1 LHGHKLLK
9 IALAYAYVIKESFRL
24 PLMAFKRGTPNR
36 KGWRDLEEVSD
47 PPHLGVAFP
56 KEFDPLL
63 VMHHLSDLHVCDAQS
78 PIRPEFLDR
87 WADPDSPIRE
97 QVGTIGT
104 YRPHSM
110 LSPHVVEAMVQSLN
124 RINVGPLSGHPID
137 AAIVSGDTTDNAQL
151 NEVNWYLALLD
162 GEHIRPDSGTYEK
175 YEGVMDD
182 GADHYDV
189 KYWHPHGTPVGMLD
203 DDAREKYGFP
213 LVPGLL
219 DSCRAPFEAT
229 GLNVPWFAVHGNHD
243 ALLQG
248 TVTPNESISI
258 EMMGNKR
265 YESLPSS
272 MTLEATLG
280 AFNETGP
287 ADYPSSSDASYV
299 EVTADAE
306 RRALERGQFAALH
319 LSSPGS
325 PKGHGFAEKNVV
337 EKTMYYSAD
346 VGRVKLIVI
355 DSVNQFGGW
364 QGSLDEVQFAW
375 LESEI
380 ASSTKP
386 VVLSSH
392 HPLTLMFNDYAP
404 IGRRVC
410 RKEIRE
416 MLLKYPQVIL
426 WLAGHEH
433 RHHVEWIGPDQ
444 EDIGF
449 WLVETASHIDWP
461 QQSRTVEVVR
471 SADGDIYIG
480 LSIVDHI
487 AGSDYSSAKTP
498 VEIAAL
504 SRVLSANV
512 WQRREELGA
521 MHGFGWYEGILEA
534 RNRVLR
540 IRKR

>member
-1 LHGHKLLK
+1 
-9 IALAYAYVIKESFRL
+9 
-24 PLMAFKRGTPNR
+24 MAFKRGIANE
-36 KGWRDLEEVSD
+36 KGWRELEEVMD
-47 PPHLGVAFP
+47 QPHLGENFP
-56 KEFDPLL
+56 ETCEPLL
-63 VMHHLSDLHVCDAQS
+63 IMHHLSDLHICDAQS

-110 LSPHVVEAMVQSLN
+110 LSVHVVEAMVQALN
-124 RINVGPLSGHPID
+124 KVSRGPLSGFPID
-137 AAIVSGDTTDNAQL
+137 AAIVSGDTTDNAQF
-151 NEVNWYLALLD
+151 NEVNWYLSLLD
-162 GEHIRPDSGTYEK
+162 GQDIRPDSGSWEK
-175 YEGVMDD
+175 YEGVIDD
-182 GADHYDV
+182 DAQHYDA
-189 KYWHPHGTPVGMLD
+189 KYWHPHGTPSGKEED
-203 DDAREKYGFP
+203 EPRAKYGFP
-213 LVPGLL
+213 VVAGLL
-219 DSCRAPFEAT
+219 DSCRKPFKAT
-229 GLNVPWFAVHGNHD
+229 GLNVPWLAVHGNHD

-248 TVTPNESISI
+248 TVTPNEATSL
-258 EMMGNKR
+258 EMMGDKR
-265 YESLPSS
+265 YESLPSTMS
-272 MTLEATLG
+272 LEDTLG

-287 ADYPSSSDASYV
+287 ADYPPSSDASFV
-299 EVTADAE
+299 TVTADAE

-319 LSSPGS
+319 LASPGS
-325 PKGHGFAEKNVV
+325 PKGHGFSEQNV
-337 EKTMYYSAD
+337 EERTMYYSTEI
-346 VGRVKLIVI
+346 GKVKLIVI
-355 DSVNQFGGW
+355 DSVNQYGGW

-404 IGRRVC
+404 VGRRIC
-410 RKEIRE
+410 REEIAE

-433 RHHVEWIGPDQ
+433 RHHIEWIGP
-444 EDIGF
+444 EKEKTGF

-461 QQSRTVEVVR
+461 QQSRTVEVVK
-471 SADGDIYIG
+471 SSDGEIYIG
-480 LSIVDHI
+480 LSVVDHI
-487 AGSDYSSAKTP
+487 AGKNYSEAQTP

-521 MHGFGWYEGILEA
+521 KHGFGWYEGIREA
-534 RNRVLR
+534 KNTVLR
-540 IRKR
+540 IRDR

>member
-1 LHGHKLLK
+1 
-9 IALAYAYVIKESFRL
+9 
-24 PLMAFKRGTPNR
+24 MAFRRGNPNE
-36 KGWRDLEEVSD
+36 KGWRDLEVVPD
-47 PPHLGVAFP
+47 PPHLGDSFP
-56 KEFDPLL
+56 QECEPLL
-63 VMHHLSDLHVCDAQS
+63 IMHHLSDLHVCDAQS

-110 LSPHVVEAMVQSLN
+110 LSPHVVESMVQSLN
-124 RINVGPLSGHPID
+124 QIESGPLSGHPID

-162 GEHIRPDSGTYEK
+162 GLAIRPDSGTFEK
-175 YEGVMDD
+175 YEGVIDD
-182 GADHYDV
+182 AAEHYDV
-189 KYWHPHGTPVGMLD
+189 KYWHPHGTPSGRAD
-203 DDAREKYGFP
+203 DDARANYGFP
-213 LVPGLL
+213 VVPGLL
-219 DSCRAPFEAT
+219 DSCRAPFNAT
-229 GLNVPWFAVHGNHD
+229 GLDVPWFAVHGNHD

-248 TVTPNESISI
+248 TVTTNELTSI

-265 YESLPSS
+265 YESLPTS

-287 ADYPSSSDASYV
+287 ADYPPSSDASYV
-299 EVTADAE
+299 EVTADVE

-319 LSSPGS
+319 LESPGS
-325 PKGHGFAEKNVV
+325 PKGHGFTEKNVS
-337 EKTMYYSAD
+337 ERTMYYSTD
-346 VGRVKLIVI
+346 VGKVKLIVI

-364 QGSLDEVQFAW
+364 QGSLDEAQFAW

-380 ASSTKP
+380 ANSTKP

-392 HPLTLMFNDYAP
+392 HPLLLMFNDYAP
-404 IGRRVC
+404 MGRRVC
-410 RKEIRE
+410 RDEIGE
-416 MLLKYPQVIL
+416 MLRKYPQVIL

-433 RHHVEWIGPDQ
+433 RHHVEWIGP
-444 EDIGF
+444 EIGEVGF
-449 WLVETASHIDWP
+449 WMVETASHIDWP

-471 SADGDIYIG
+471 DKLGDIYIG

-487 AGSDYSSAKTP
+487 AGKDYSSAQTP

-521 MHGFGWYEGILEA
+521 KHGFTWYEGAPEA
-534 RNRVLR
+534 RNTVLR
-540 IRKR
+540 IANR

>member
-1 LHGHKLLK
+1 
-9 IALAYAYVIKESFRL
+9 
-24 PLMAFKRGTPNR
+24 MAFMRGDPNA
-36 KGWRDLEEVSD
+36 KGWRDLLEVSD
-47 PPHLGVAFP
+47 PPHLGETFP
-56 KEFDPLL
+56 EQFDPLL

-124 RINVGPLSGHPID
+124 KISVGPLSGHPID

-162 GEHIRPDSGTYEK
+162 GEIIRPDSGTYEK

-189 KYWHPHGTPVGMLD
+189 KYWHPHGTPVGLHD
-203 DDAREKYGFP
+203 DEPRDKYGFP

-219 DSCRAPFEAT
+219 DSCRTPFKAT

-248 TVTPNESISI
+248 TVTPNEATSV

-272 MTLEATLG
+272 MSLEATLG

-287 ADYPSSSDASYV
+287 ADYPASSDATYV
-299 EVTADAE
+299 AVTADAE

-319 LSSPGS
+319 LSSSGS
-325 PKGHGFAEKNVV
+325 PKGHGFSEKNVA
-337 EKTMYYSAD
+337 EKTMYYSCD
-346 VGRVKLIVI
+346 VGNVKLIVM

-380 ASSTKP
+380 ANSTKP

-392 HPLTLMFNDYAP
+392 HPLMLMFNDYAP

-410 RKEIRE
+410 RDEIRE
-416 MLLKYPQVIL
+416 MLLKYPQLIL

-433 RHHVEWIGPDQ
+433 RHHVEWIGPEK
-444 EDIGF
+444 EDVGF

-471 SADGDIYIG
+471 STHGDIYIG

-487 AGSDYSSAKTP
+487 AGNDYYAAQTP
-498 VEIAAL
+498 IEIAAL

-521 MHGFGWYEGILEA
+521 THGFRWYEGIPEA
-534 RNRVLR
+534 KNRILR
-540 IRKR
+540 IHNR

>member
-1 LHGHKLLK
+1 
-9 IALAYAYVIKESFRL
+9 
-24 PLMAFKRGTPNR
+24 MAFRRGKPNE

-47 PPHLGVAFP
+47 APYLGDTFP
-56 KEFDPLL
+56 KVFEALL

-124 RINVGPLSGHPID
+124 QISVGPLSGQSIH
-137 AAIVSGDTTDNAQL
+137 AAIVSGDTTDNAQV
-151 NEVNWYLALLD
+151 NEVNWYLSLLD
-162 GEHIRPDSGTYEK
+162 GQPIHPDSGNFEK
-175 YEGVMDD
+175 YEGVIDD
-182 GADHYDV
+182 GEDHYDV
-189 KYWHPHGTPVGMLD
+189 KYWHPHGTPAGKVT
-203 DDAREKYGFP
+203 DDARAKYGFP
-213 LVPGLL
+213 VVRGLL
-219 DSCRAPFEAT
+219 DACRAPFTAT

-248 TVTPNESISI
+248 TVTPNEAISI
-258 EMMGNKR
+258 EMMSNRR
-265 YESLPSS
+265 YESLPST
-272 MTLEATLG
+272 MTLEATLD

-287 ADYPSSSDASYV
+287 ADYPASSDATYV
-299 EVTADAE
+299 TVTADAE
-306 RRALERGQFAALH
+306 RRAVERGEFAALH
-319 LSSPGS
+319 LASPGE
-325 PKGHGFAEKNVV
+325 PKGHGFSDKNVA
-337 EKTMYYSAD
+337 EKTMYYSTD
-346 VGRVKLIVI
+346 IGKVKLIVI
-355 DSVNQFGGW
+355 DSVNQYGGW
-364 QGSLDEVQFAW
+364 QGSLDVGQFSW

-380 ASSTKP
+380 ANSTKP

-392 HPLTLMFNDYAP
+392 HPLMLMFNDYAP

-410 RKEIRE
+410 LDEIRA

-433 RHHVEWIGPDQ
+433 RHHVEWIGS
-444 EDIGF
+444 EKEGVGF
-449 WLVETASHIDWP
+449 WQVETASHIDWP

-471 SADGDIYIG
+471 STDGDIYIG
-480 LSIVDHI
+480 LSVVDHI
-487 AGSDYSSAKTP
+487 ASGDYSFTQSP

-521 MHGFGWYEGILEA
+521 THGFGWYEGVPES
-534 RNRVLR
+534 RNTVLR
-540 IRKR
+540 IPKR

>member
-1 LHGHKLLK
+1 
-9 IALAYAYVIKESFRL
+9 
-24 PLMAFKRGTPNR
+24 MTFKRGAPNE
-36 KGWRDLEEVSD
+36 KGWRNLEEV
-47 PPHLGVAFP
+47 PTLPHLGDSFP
-56 KEFDPLL
+56 TIFQPLL
-63 VMHHLSDLHVCDAQS
+63 AMHHLSDLHVCDAQS

-124 RINVGPLSGHPID
+124 KITVGPLSGHPID
-137 AAIVSGDTTDNAQL
+137 AAIVSGDTTDNAQV

-162 GEHIRPDSGTYEK
+162 GEIIRPDSGSFEK
-175 YEGVMDD
+175 YEGVIDD
-182 GADHYDV
+182 GAEHYDV
-189 KYWHPHGTPVGMLD
+189 KYWHPHGAPIGKAD
-203 DDAREKYGFP
+203 DEARTKYGFP
-213 LVPGLL
+213 VVPRLL
-219 DSCRAPFEAT
+219 DSCRMSFKAT

-248 TVTPNESISI
+248 TVTPNDATSA

-265 YESLPSS
+265 YESLPST
-272 MTLEATLG
+272 MTLESTLG

-287 ADYPSSSDASYV
+287 AEYPASSDATYV
-299 EVTADAE
+299 EVTLDTE

-319 LSSPGS
+319 LLSPGE
-325 PKGHGFAEKNVV
+325 PKGHGFDADNVKD
-337 EKTMYYSAD
+337 KTMYYSTH
-346 VGRVKLIVI
+346 VGKVKLIVI
-355 DSVNQFGGW
+355 DSVNEFGGW
-364 QGSLDEVQFAW
+364 QGSMDEKQFAW

-380 ASSTKP
+380 ASSTVP

-410 RKEIRE
+410 REEIRE
-416 MLLKYPQVIL
+416 MLLQYPQIIL

-433 RHHVEWIGPDQ
+433 RHHVEWIGPKDQ
-444 EDIGF
+444 KTGF

-461 QQSRTVEVVR
+461 QQSRTVEIVR
-471 SADGDIYIG
+471 STEGDIFIG

-487 AGSDYSSAKTP
+487 AGKDYAAAQTP
-498 VEIAAL
+498 LEIAAL
-504 SRVLSANV
+504 SRLLSANV

-521 MHGFGWYEGILEA
+521 KHGFGWYEGTPES

-540 IRKR
+540 ISNR

>member
-1 LHGHKLLK
+1 
-9 IALAYAYVIKESFRL
+9 
-24 PLMAFKRGTPNR
+24 MAFKRGRPNEL
-36 KGWRDLEEVSD
+36 GWRELEQVSD
-47 PPHLGVAFP
+47 PPHLGDSFP
-56 KEFDPLL
+56 KESEPLL

-124 RINVGPLSGHPID
+124 EIKVGPLSGYPID

-162 GEHIRPDSGTYEK
+162 GLPIRPDSGTFEK

-189 KYWHPHGTPVGMLD
+189 KYWHPHGTPMGRVD
-203 DDAREKYGFP
+203 DDARAKYGFP

-219 DSCRAPFEAT
+219 DSCRTPFQAT

-248 TVTPNESISI
+248 TVTPNEAISI
-258 EMMGNKR
+258 EMIGNKR

-272 MTLEATLG
+272 MTLESTLG

-287 ADYPSSSDASYV
+287 ANYPASSDASYV
-299 EVTADAE
+299 EVTADVE
-306 RRALERGQFAALH
+306 RRALERGQFASLH
-319 LSSPGS
+319 LSSPGL
-325 PKGHGFAEKNVV
+325 PIGHGFSEMNITD
-337 EKTMYYSAD
+337 KTMYYSTH
-346 VGRVKLIVI
+346 VGEVKLIVI

-364 QGSLDEVQFAW
+364 QGSLDEIQFAW
-375 LESEI
+375 LEAEI
-380 ASSTKP
+380 VSSTKP

-392 HPLTLMFNDYAP
+392 HPLHLMFNDYAP

-410 RKEIRE
+410 QEEIRE

-433 RHHVEWIGPDQ
+433 RHHVEWIGPQ
-444 EDIGF
+444 KEKVGF

-461 QQSRTVEVVR
+461 QQSRIVEIVKNKENVIYVGLTVVDH
-471 SADGDIYIG
+471 SGDPDYGKAQTPLEIAG
-480 LSIVDHI
+480 LSRII
-487 AGSDYSSAKTP
+487 SG
-498 VEIAAL
+498 
-504 SRVLSANV
+504 NV
-512 WQRREELGA
+512 WQKREELGSKHPFSWA
-521 MHGFGWYEGILEA
+521 EGGPSA
-534 RNRVLR
+534 KNVVLR
-540 IRKR
+540 IQKDYVKIPEVR

>member
-1 LHGHKLLK
+1 
-9 IALAYAYVIKESFRL
+9 
-24 PLMAFKRGTPNR
+24 MAFKRGRPNEL
-36 KGWRDLEEVSD
+36 GWRDLEPISD
-47 PPHLGVAFP
+47 PPRMGDPFP
-56 KEFDPLL
+56 NKSEPLL

-124 RINVGPLSGHPID
+124 QIKVGPLSGYSID

-162 GEHIRPDSGTYEK
+162 GLPIRPDSGAIEK

-189 KYWHPHGTPVGMLD
+189 KYWHPHGTPAGKVD
-203 DDAREKYGFP
+203 DDARTKYGYP

-219 DSCRAPFEAT
+219 DSCRAPFKAT

-248 TVTPNESISI
+248 TVTPNESTSI

-265 YESLPSS
+265 YESLPSTLS
-272 MTLEATLG
+272 LEATLG

-287 ADYPSSSDASYV
+287 ADYPASSDAAFV
-299 EVTADAE
+299 EVTADVE

-325 PKGHGFAEKNVV
+325 PKGHGFGEKNVN
-337 EKTMYYSAD
+337 EKTMYYSTD

-364 QGSLDEVQFAW
+364 QGSLDEIQFAW

-380 ASSTKP
+380 ANSPKP

-404 IGRRVC
+404 IGKRVC
-410 RKEIRE
+410 RDEIRE

-433 RHHVEWIGPDQ
+433 RHHVEWIGP
-444 EDIGF
+444 EKEENGF

-480 LSIVDHI
+480 LSVVDHI
-487 AGSDYSSAKTP
+487 GGSDYATAQTP
-498 VEIAAL
+498 VEMAAL

-521 MHGFGWYEGILEA
+521 THGFGWYEGLPESK
-534 RNRVLR
+534 NTVLR

>member
-1 LHGHKLLK
+1 
-9 IALAYAYVIKESFRL
+9 
-24 PLMAFKRGTPNR
+24 MAFRRGAPNQM
-36 KGWRDLEEVSD
+36 GWRELEEIAN
-47 PPHLGVAFP
+47 PPHLGEQFP
-56 KEFDPLL
+56 KEFDALL

-110 LSPHVVEAMVQSLN
+110 LTPHVVESMVQSLN
-124 RINVGPLSGHPID
+124 KISIGPLSGQPVQ
-137 AAIVSGDTTDNAQL
+137 AAIVSGDTTDNAQI

-162 GEHIRPDSGTYEK
+162 GQPIRPDSGTFEK

-182 GADHYDV
+182 GADHYDL
-189 KYWHPHGTPVGMLD
+189 KYWHPHGTPEGKED
-203 DDAREKYGFP
+203 DEARTKYGFP

-219 DSCRAPFEAT
+219 DSCRTPFDAT
-229 GLNVPWFAVHGNHD
+229 GLDVPWFAVHGNHD

-248 TVTPNESISI
+248 TVTPNEATNV
-258 EMMGNKR
+258 EMIGNRR

-272 MTLEATLG
+272 MTLEETLG
-280 AFNETGP
+280 AFNEIGP
-287 ADYPSSSDASYV
+287 ADYPASSDASYV
-299 EVTADAE
+299 EVAADVE
-306 RRALERGQFAALH
+306 RRALDRGQFAALH
-319 LSSPGS
+319 LTSPGA
-325 PKGHGFAEKNVV
+325 PKGHGFSQKNVDAR
-337 EKTMYYSAD
+337 TMYYATE
-346 VGRVKLIVI
+346 VGGVKLIVM

-364 QGSLDEVQFAW
+364 QGSLDEDQFAW
-375 LESEI
+375 LEKEI
-380 ASSTKP
+380 ASSAKP

-392 HPLTLMFNDYAP
+392 HPLMLMFNDYAP
-404 IGRRVC
+404 HGRRVC
-410 RKEIRE
+410 RDEIKT
-416 MLLKYPQVIL
+416 MLLKYSQVIL

-433 RHHVEWIGPDQ
+433 RHHVEWIGPT
-444 EDIGF
+444 EGSAGF
-449 WLVETASHIDWP
+449 WQVETASHVDWP

-471 SADGDIYIG
+471 SKDGDIYIG
-480 LSIVDHI
+480 LTVVDHV
-487 AGSDYSSAKTP
+487 AGKDYEEVQTP

-521 MHGFGWYEGILEA
+521 KHGFTWYEGIAEA
-534 RNRVLR
+534 RNTVLR

>member
-1 LHGHKLLK
+1 M
-9 IALAYAYVIKESFRL
+9 VFR
-24 PLMAFKRGTPNR
+24 RGNPNE
-36 KGWRDLEEVSD
+36 KGWRNLEEVSD
-47 PPHLGVAFP
+47 PPYLGDSFP
-56 KEFDPLL
+56 KEFDALL
-63 VMHHLSDLHVCDAQS
+63 VIHHLSDLHVCDAQS

-110 LSPHVVEAMVQSLN
+110 LSPHVVESMVQSLN
-124 RINVGPLSGHPID
+124 QISAGPLSGHPID

-151 NEVNWYLALLD
+151 NEVTWYLALLD
-162 GEHIRPDSGTYEK
+162 GQPIRPDSGTFEK
-175 YEGVMDD
+175 YEGVIDD

-189 KYWHPHGTPVGMLD
+189 KYWHPHGTPDGKDD
-203 DDAREKYGFP
+203 DDARAKYGFP
-213 LVPGLL
+213 IVPGLL
-219 DSCRAPFEAT
+219 DSCRAPFQAT
-229 GLNVPWFAVHGNHD
+229 GLNVPWYAVHGNHD

-248 TVTPNESISI
+248 TVTPNEATSI
-258 EMMGNKR
+258 EMMGDRR

-272 MTLEATLG
+272 MTLEATLE

-287 ADYPSSSDASYV
+287 ADYPTSSDVSYV
-299 EVTADAE
+299 VVTADAE
-306 RRALERGQFAALH
+306 RRALDRGQFAACH

-325 PKGHGFAEKNVV
+325 PKGHGFSEKNVN
-337 EKTMYYSAD
+337 ERTMYYSTD
-346 VGRVKLIVI
+346 VGKVKLIVI

-364 QGSLDEVQFAW
+364 QGSLDEAQFAW

-380 ASSTKP
+380 ANSTKP

-410 RKEIRE
+410 RDEIRE
-416 MLLKYPQVIL
+416 MLLKYRQVIL

-433 RHHVEWIGPDQ
+433 RHHVEWIGSK
-444 EDIGF
+444 ERKVGF

-471 SADGDIYIG
+471 STDGDIYIG

-487 AGSDYSSAKTP
+487 ASNDYSAAQTP
-498 VEIAAL
+498 LEIAAL
-504 SRVLSANV
+504 SRTLSANV

-521 MHGFGWYEGILEA
+521 KHGFGWYEGALEA
-534 RNRVLR
+534 KNTILR
-540 IRKR
+540 ISGR

>member
-1 LHGHKLLK
+1 
-9 IALAYAYVIKESFRL
+9 
-24 PLMAFKRGTPNR
+24 MAFRRGNPND
-36 KGWRDLEEVSD
+36 KGWRDLEEVAD
-47 PPHLGVAFP
+47 PPHLGETFP
-56 KEFDPLL
+56 QEFEPLL

-124 RINVGPLSGHPID
+124 RITVGPLSGHPVD
-137 AAIVSGDTTDNAQL
+137 AAIVSGDTTDNAQK

-162 GEHIRPDSGTYEK
+162 GLAIRPDSGNFNK
-175 YEGVMDD
+175 YEGVIDD

-189 KYWHPHGTPVGMLD
+189 KYWHPHGTPSGKVD
-203 DDAREKYGFP
+203 DDARTKYGFP
-213 LVPGLL
+213 VVPGLL
-219 DSCRAPFEAT
+219 DSCRAPFDAT
-229 GLNVPWFAVHGNHD
+229 GLDVPWFAVHGNHD

-248 TVTPNESISI
+248 TVTPNEATSI

-272 MTLEATLG
+272 LTLEATLG

-287 ADYPSSSDASYV
+287 ADYPASSDASYV

-319 LSSPGS
+319 LESPGS
-325 PKGHGFAEKNVV
+325 PKGHGFSKKNVE
-337 EKTMYYSAD
+337 EKTMYYATD
-346 VGRVKLIVI
+346 VGKVRLIVI

-364 QGSLDEVQFAW
+364 QGSLDETQFAW
-375 LESEI
+375 LEGEI
-380 ASSTKP
+380 ANSRKP

-392 HPLTLMFNDYAP
+392 HPLMLMFNDYAP
-404 IGRRVC
+404 VGRRVC
-410 RKEIRE
+410 REEIGE
-416 MLLKYPQVIL
+416 MLSKYPQVIL

-433 RHHVEWIGPDQ
+433 RHHVEWIGPQDGTT
-444 EDIGF
+444 GF
-449 WLVETASHIDWP
+449 WMVETASHIDWP
-461 QQSRTVEVVR
+461 QQSRTVEVVQ
-471 SADGDIYIG
+471 DKVGDIYIG
-480 LSIVDHI
+480 LSVVDHV
-487 AGSDYSSAKTP
+487 AGSNYSLAQTP
-498 VEIAAL
+498 LEIAAL

-521 MHGFGWYEGILEA
+521 KHGFTWYEGVPES
-534 RNRVLR
+534 RNTVLR
-540 IRKR
+540 IARR

>member
-1 LHGHKLLK
+1 
-9 IALAYAYVIKESFRL
+9 
-24 PLMAFKRGTPNR
+24 MAFRRGNPND
-36 KGWRDLEEVSD
+36 KGWRNLEEVSD
-47 PPHLGVAFP
+47 PPHLGDSFP
-56 KEFDPLL
+56 KKFDALL

-104 YRPHSM
+104 YRPHAM

-124 RINVGPLSGHPID
+124 QMSVGPLSGQPID
-137 AAIVSGDTTDNAQL
+137 AAIVSGDTTDNAQV
-151 NEVNWYLALLD
+151 NEVNWYLSLLD
-162 GEHIRPDSGTYEK
+162 GEPIRPDSGTFDK
-175 YEGVMDD
+175 YEGVIDD
-182 GADHYDV
+182 VADHYDT
-189 KYWHPHGTPVGMLD
+189 KYWHPHGTPQGKDD
-203 DDAREKYGFP
+203 DDARAKYGFP
-213 LVPGLL
+213 VVPGLL
-219 DSCRAPFEAT
+219 DSCRAPFQAT

-248 TVTPNESISI
+248 TVTPNEATSV
-258 EMMGNKR
+258 EMMGDRR

-287 ADYPSSSDASYV
+287 ADYPASSDASYV
-299 EVTADAE
+299 LVTADAE
-306 RRALERGQFAALH
+306 RRALDRGQFAALH
-319 LSSPGS
+319 LKSPGL
-325 PKGHGFAEKNVV
+325 PKGHGFNEKSVK

-346 VGRVKLIVI
+346 VGKVKLIVI

-364 QGSLDEVQFAW
+364 QGSLDEDQFAW

-380 ASSTKP
+380 ANSTKP

-392 HPLTLMFNDYAP
+392 HPLMLMFNDYAP

-410 RKEIRE
+410 RDEIRE

-433 RHHVEWIGPDQ
+433 RHHVEWIGS
-444 EDIGF
+444 EDEKVGF

-471 SADGDIYIG
+471 SHDGDFFIG
-480 LSIVDHI
+480 LTVIDHI
-487 AGSDYSSAKTP
+487 ASNDYSTAQTP
-498 VEIAAL
+498 IEIAAL
-504 SRVLSANV
+504 SRALSANV

-521 MHGFGWYEGILEA
+521 KHGFNWYEGVPEA
-534 RNRVLR
+534 KNTVLR
-540 IRKR
+540 IPKR

>member
-1 LHGHKLLK
+1 
-9 IALAYAYVIKESFRL
+9 
-24 PLMAFKRGTPNR
+24 MAFIRGIPNE
-36 KGWRDLEEVSD
+36 KGWRELAKVSD
-47 PPHLGVAFP
+47 PPHLGHAFP
-56 KEFDPLL
+56 KEFDALL

-110 LSPHVVEAMVQSLN
+110 LTPHVVESMVQSLN
-124 RINVGPLSGHPID
+124 QMSVGPLSGQPID

-162 GEHIRPDSGTYEK
+162 GQPIRPDSGAIEK
-175 YEGVMDD
+175 YEGVIDD

-189 KYWHPHGTPVGMLD
+189 KYWHPHGTPDGKVE
-203 DDAREKYGFP
+203 DDARAKYGFP

-219 DSCRAPFEAT
+219 DSCRAPFKAT

-248 TVTPNESISI
+248 TVTPNEATSV
-258 EMMGNKR
+258 EMMGGRR
-265 YESLPSS
+265 YESLPSTL
-272 MTLEATLG
+272 TLEETLG

-287 ADYPSSSDASYV
+287 ADYPASSDASYV
-299 EVTADAE
+299 VVTADAE
-306 RRALERGQFAALH
+306 RRALERGQFASLH
-319 LSSPGS
+319 LSSPGA
-325 PKGHGFAEKNVV
+325 PKGHGFSERNVE
-337 EKTMYYSAD
+337 EKTMYYSTD
-346 VGRVKLIVI
+346 IGRVKLIVI

-375 LESEI
+375 LEAEI
-380 ASSTKP
+380 VNATKP

-392 HPLTLMFNDYAP
+392 HPLMLMFNDYAP
-404 IGRRVC
+404 FGRRVC
-410 RKEIRE
+410 RDELRQ

-433 RHHVEWIGPDQ
+433 RHHVEWIGP
-444 EDIGF
+444 EEGKVGF

-471 SADGDIYIG
+471 AHDGDIYIG
-480 LSIVDHI
+480 LTIVDHV
-487 AGSDYSSAKTP
+487 ASNVYSKVQTP

-504 SRVLSANV
+504 SRTLSANV

-521 MHGFGWYEGILEA
+521 KHGFGWYEGMPEA
-534 RNRVLR
+534 KNTVLQIRNR
-540 IRKR
+540 

>member
-1 LHGHKLLK
+1 
-9 IALAYAYVIKESFRL
+9 
-24 PLMAFKRGTPNR
+24 MAFKRGTPNE
-36 KGWRDLEEVSD
+36 KGWRDLEEVPE
-47 PPHLGVAFP
+47 PPHLGDSFP
-56 KEFDPLL
+56 KEFEALL

-124 RINVGPLSGHPID
+124 HIKLGPLSGHPVD

-162 GEHIRPDSGTYEK
+162 GLAIRPDSGNFNK
-175 YEGVMDD
+175 YEGVIDE
-182 GADHYDV
+182 GVEHYDV
-189 KYWHPHGTPVGMLD
+189 KYWHPHGTPAGKAD
-203 DDAREKYGFP
+203 DEARAKYGFP
-213 LVPGLL
+213 VIPDLL
-219 DSCRAPFEAT
+219 NSCRAPFTAT

-248 TVTPNESISI
+248 TVTPNESTSI
-258 EMMGNKR
+258 EMIGNKR

-287 ADYPSSSDASYV
+287 ADYPASSDASYV

-319 LSSPGS
+319 LESPGS
-325 PKGHGFAEKNVV
+325 PKGHGFNQKNVD
-337 EKTMYYSAD
+337 ERTMYYATD
-346 VGRVKLIVI
+346 IGKVKLIVI

-364 QGSLDEVQFAW
+364 QGSLDEDQFAW

-380 ASSTKP
+380 ADSTKP

-392 HPLTLMFNDYAP
+392 HPLMLMFNDYAP
-404 IGRRVC
+404 VGRRVC
-410 RKEIRE
+410 REEIGE

-433 RHHVEWIGPDQ
+433 RHHVEWIGP
-444 EDIGF
+444 ENGEVGF
-449 WLVETASHIDWP
+449 WMVETASHIDWP
-461 QQSRTVEVVR
+461 QQSRTVEIVR
-471 SADGDIYIG
+471 DKSGEIYIG
-480 LSIVDHI
+480 LSVVDHI
-487 AGSDYSSAKTP
+487 AGRDYSSAQTP

-521 MHGFGWYEGILEA
+521 KHGFGWHEGVLEA
-534 RNRVLR
+534 KNTVLR
-540 IRKR
+540 IARR

>member
-1 LHGHKLLK
+1 
-9 IALAYAYVIKESFRL
+9 
-24 PLMAFKRGTPNR
+24 MAFKRGIPNAS
-36 KGWRDLEEVSD
+36 GWRELEEVPDS
-47 PPHLGVAFP
+47 PHLGERFP
-56 KEFDPLL
+56 KDFDVLL
-63 VMHHLSDLHVCDAQS
+63 VVHHLSDLHVCDAQS

-104 YRPHSM
+104 YRPHAM

-124 RINVGPLSGHPID
+124 QISVGPLSGHPID

-162 GEHIRPDSGTYEK
+162 GQPIRPDSGSFEK
-175 YEGVMDD
+175 YEGVIDD

-189 KYWHPHGTPVGMLD
+189 KYWHPHGTPEGKID
-203 DDAREKYGFP
+203 DDARSKYGFP

-219 DSCRAPFEAT
+219 DSCRAPFKAT

-248 TVTPNESISI
+248 TVTPNEATRV
-258 EMMGNKR
+258 EMTGNRR

-272 MTLEATLG
+272 MTLEETLG

-287 ADYPSSSDASYV
+287 ADYPASSDASYV
-299 EVTADAE
+299 VVTADTE
-306 RRALERGQFAALH
+306 RRALERGQFAGLH
-319 LSSPGS
+319 LASPGV
-325 PKGHGFAEKNVV
+325 PKGHGFSEKNVN
-337 EKTMYYSAD
+337 EQTMYYTAN
-346 VGRVKLIVI
+346 VGSVKLIVI

-364 QGSLDEVQFAW
+364 QGSLEEEQFAW

-380 ASSTKP
+380 ANSTRP

-392 HPLTLMFNDYAP
+392 HPLMLMFNDYAP

-410 RKEIRE
+410 REEIRE
-416 MLLKYPQVIL
+416 MLLKYPKVIL

-433 RHHVEWIGPDQ
+433 RHHVEWIGSDNG
-444 EDIGF
+444 EAGF

-471 SADGDIYIG
+471 STDGDIYIG
-480 LSIVDHI
+480 LSIVDHV
-487 AGSDYSSAKTP
+487 ASSDYSSAQTT

-504 SRVLSANV
+504 SRALSANV

-521 MHGFGWYEGILEA
+521 THGFSWYEGIPEA
-534 RNRVLR
+534 KNTILR
-540 IRKR
+540 ISKR